1 MRGGRRF
8 AALAA
13 AAVSGYA
20 VVAYLFWL
28 PPIRLP
34 DSVSLASLPEAACGD
49 PEVLERLAPQT
60 ILFVPLSA
68 VPDHLVLDLLQQEDA
83 FYHHHGVDWLEMW
96 RALREDLTAR
106 RYRYGASTL
115 TMQLMRELFLDKQR
129 RLLRKLR
136 EMAYALQ
143 AERRLSK
150 REILELYLNVVHW
163 GPGIRGVG
171 AAACSYFGRPP
182 SALTVEQA
190 RQLVGVLPDPDHRG
204 ADLLRHAVPGP
215 RRAPHA
221 RLAVRPRAA

>member
-1 MRGGRRF
+1 MRRGRRF

-13 AAVSGYA
+13 VAVSVYA
-20 VVAYLFWL
+20 GIAYLFWL

-34 DSVSLASLPEAACGD
+34 ASVDLASLPPDACSDPAAL
-49 PEVLERLAPQT
+49 VRVAPQT

-68 VPDHLVLDLLQQEDA
+68 VPDHLVMDVLQQEDA
-83 FYHHHGVDWLEMW
+83 FYNHRGIDWLEMW
-96 RALREDLTAR
+96 RALRKDLTAR
-106 RYRYGASTL
+106 RYQYGASTL
-115 TMQLMRELFLDKQR
+115 TMQLMRELFLNKQR

-150 REILELYLNVVHW
+150 PEILELYLNVVHW

-171 AAACSYFGRPP
+171 AAACYYFGRPP

-190 RQLVGVLPDPDHRG
+190 KMLVSVLPDPDHRG
-204 ADLLRHAVPGP
+204 AVLLQRTVPPQGSALQSPWVTRP
-215 RRAPHA
+215 RR
-221 RLAVRPRAA
+221 V